1 MMTVTDRRVT
11 TRQPADSARILR
23 WVFVRGTKAVTCEV
37 RISGKETY
45 DVCVVPHWDIS
56 SSVIEPCDR
65 PATALRRHAEIAWHF
80 REAGWILVRES
91 SRQTT
96 GLAA

>member
-1 MMTVTDRRVT
+1 MMNVTDRSDP

-37 RISGKETY
+37 SVCGKETY

-56 SSVIEPCDR
+56 SSVIEAFNR
-65 PATALRRHAEIAWHF
+65 PASALRRHAEIAAYF
-80 REAGWILVRES
+80 REAGWILVRERT
-91 SRQTT
+91 RQTA

>member
-1 MMTVTDRRVT
+1 MMSVTDRSVP

-37 RISGKETY
+37 RLCATETY

-56 SSVIEPCDR
+56 SSVIEAFNR
-65 PATALRRHAEIAWHF
+65 PASALRRHAEIAWHF

-91 SRQTT
+91 SRQTA

>member
-1 MMTVTDRRVT
+1 MMTVTDRSVA

-23 WVFVRGTKAVTCEV
+23 WVFVRGTKGVTCEV
-37 RISGKETY
+37 RVCGKETY

-56 SSVIEPCDR
+56 SSVIEPFNR
-65 PATALRRHAEIAWHF
+65 PASALRRHAEIATYF

-91 SRQTT
+91 TRQTA